1 MSEKSKRREKI
12 AKGATLGAGTGP
24 ETYLKR
30 KKHKRP
36 RTSNTPGTIVIPQKK
51 VMDEEVIPKIIVF
64 LEQYGVLIRSY
75 KQKYIARRLRV
86 RMNRLGINSYSHY
99 LSYLKT
105 HPYEISA
112 LKQSFSINV
121 TRFFRNRDT
130 FELIRDYIVPHIAEQ
145 SKTGGRHLKIWS
157 AGCAVGAEPYT
168 IAMIFEDAVKKNN
181 ISMEIIATD
190 VNEELLEI
198 GKHGIYDPSYLAE
211 MTKAEAA
218 RFFDLRP
225 DGNYEVKP
233 EIKSYVRFMKHD
245 LMKDDYIKGVDVIF
259 CRNVLI
265 YIDKTAQRDIIDR
278 FVESL
283 KPGGYL
289 AIGRTETLFGH
300 WRDKLETVSGVHRI
314 YQKKTIQSNLK
325 QDRIAL
331 PHQQRRTF
339 SENTRRKVELKG
351 FRERFEER
359 RMQWEKRIQ
368 QIEQRRKRVI
378 QTRTEA
384 QKERPPPMERK
395 PMGSFALRST
405 ALLRKRT
412 KTDTTFGGSKDV
424 KKTSLPRNWKKELK
438 KQTEET
444 TINVLSFKDRVRA
457 NKEKKKKRSI

>member
-1 MSEKSKRREKI
+1 M
-12 AKGATLGAGTGP
+12 GAGTGP
-24 ETYLKR
+24 ESYLKR
-30 KKHKRP
+30 KKERKLRKSVKP
-36 RTSNTPGTIVIPQKK
+36 APILIPEKK
-51 VMDEEVIPKIIVF
+51 AMDEEVIPKIIVF

-130 FELIRDYIVPHIAEQ
+130 FELIRDYIVPHVAEQ
-145 SKTGGRHLKIWS
+145 SKSGGRHLRIWS

-168 IAMIFEDAVKKNN
+168 IAMIFDDAVKKNN

-233 EIKSYVRFMKHD
+233 EIKSYVRFMRHD
-245 LMKDDYIKGVDVIF
+245 LMKDEYIKGVDVIF

-265 YIDKTAQRDIIDR
+265 YIDKTAQRDIIDK

-314 YQKKTIQSNLK
+314 YQKKTVKSSAK
-325 QDRIAL
+325 PIAI
-331 PHQQRRTF
+331 PHRTTSRF

-368 QIEQRRKRVI
+368 QIEQRRQRVLR
-378 QTRTEA
+378 TRNDKTTPLPTT
-384 QKERPPPMERK
+384 KK
-395 PMGSFALRST
+395 PTGSLTLRST
-405 ALLRKRT
+405 SLLSNKSSSTVTATQNKGKIRKE
-412 KTDTTFGGSKDV
+412 
-424 KKTSLPRNWKKELK
+424 LPRDWKKELDRQK
-438 KQTEET
+438 KISTST
-444 TINVLSFKDRVRA
+444 NVLSFKDRVRA
-457 NKEKKKKRSI
+457 NKEKKKRDKSS

>member
-1 MSEKSKRREKI
+1 MSEESREKI

-24 ETYLKR
+24 ESYLQR
-30 KKHKRP
+30 KKEKRIKKLQK
-36 RTSNTPGTIVIPQKK
+36 PGPINFPERKI
-51 VMDEEVIPKIIVF
+51 MDEEVIPRIIVF
-64 LEQYGVLIRSY
+64 LEQYGVLISSY

-130 FELIRDYIVPHIAEQ
+130 FELIRDYIVPQVAEQ
-145 SKTGGRHLKIWS
+145 SRASGRHLRIWS

-168 IAMIFEDAVKKNN
+168 IAMIFDDAIRKNN

-218 RFFDLRP
+218 RFFNLRA

-233 EIKSYVRFMKHD
+233 EIKSYVRFMRHD

-265 YIDKTAQRDIIDR
+265 YIDKTAQRGIIDK

-289 AIGRTETLFGH
+289 AIGRTETLFGR
-300 WRDKLETVSGVHRI
+300 WREKLETVSGVHRI
-314 YQKKTIQSNLK
+314 YQKKSGISNLK
-325 QDRIAL
+325 PLSVTIPQTKT
-331 PHQQRRTF
+331 HSF

-359 RMQWEKRIQ
+359 KLQWEKRIQ
-368 QIEQRRKRVI
+368 EIEQRRNRNVNL
-378 QTRTEA
+378 
-384 QKERPPPMERK
+384 RK
-395 PMGSFALRST
+395 SEQNLKDSRIKAGELKLRS
-405 ALLRKRT
+405 ASIVGNRGT
-412 KTDTTFGGSKDV
+412 KSEGQGSK
-424 KKTSLPRNWKKELK
+424 KETRSLPTNWKKQLE
-438 KQTEET
+438 KQDKTEF
-444 TINVLSFKDRVRA
+444 NLLSFKDRVRA
-457 NKEKKKKRSI
+457 NKEKKKE

>member
-1 MSEKSKRREKI
+1 MSEKSEKREKI

-24 ETYLKR
+24 ESYLKR
-30 KKHKRP
+30 KKERKLRKSVKP
-36 RTSNTPGTIVIPQKK
+36 APILIPEKK
-51 VMDEEVIPKIIVF
+51 AMDEEVIPKIIVF

-130 FELIRDYIVPHIAEQ
+130 FELIRDYIVPHVAEQ
-145 SKTGGRHLKIWS
+145 SKSGGRHLRIWS

-168 IAMIFEDAVKKNN
+168 IAMIFDDAVKKNN

-233 EIKSYVRFMKHD
+233 EIKSYVRFMRHD
-245 LMKDDYIKGVDVIF
+245 LMKDEYIKGVDVIF

-265 YIDKTAQRDIIDR
+265 YIDKTAQRDIIDK

-314 YQKKTIQSNLK
+314 YQKKTVKSSAK
-325 QDRIAL
+325 PIAI
-331 PHQQRRTF
+331 PHRTTSRF

-368 QIEQRRKRVI
+368 QIEQRRQRVLR
-378 QTRTEA
+378 TRNDKTTPLPTT
-384 QKERPPPMERK
+384 KK
-395 PMGSFALRST
+395 PTGSLTLRST
-405 ALLRKRT
+405 SLLSNKSSSTVTATQNKGKIRKE
-412 KTDTTFGGSKDV
+412 
-424 KKTSLPRNWKKELK
+424 LPRDWKKELDRQK
-438 KQTEET
+438 KISTST
-444 TINVLSFKDRVRA
+444 NVLSFKDRVRA
-457 NKEKKKKRSI
+457 NKEKKKRDKSS